1 MALASTITNGAL
13 APLTELIITAFR
25 ALDRVPWSSLPA
37 AASTRTVV
45 ARILSWGM
53 LAAAGYM
60 ALRVYRAV
68 LWVPPAMRHL
78 PRVTPWTTV
87 RVMISSNNI
96 VAALE
101 RQFEVITRDARRHG
115 LTVTESVPA
124 IWAAW
129 MFGKWT
135 VMVTHPDDARTVLTQ
150 GVDVFDKPVFPAAPL
165 LLGNSNIVFSPHEDW
180 KRHRKV
186 VNPAFRRGWT
196 TTLFG
201 DLGRQLFVRLD
212 DATARGTAVDVKFW
226 MSRLT
231 LEAIAIAAFGEPFNA
246 LKEADSPMLK
256 AFEAMVLNGT
266 NPLVVF
272 ARPIAKLT
280 PMWAELKQQVDT
292 FNQHLLAIIARKEAV
307 LKARKASGQ
316 VASIDD
322 MDLLDLMVDAAEQEG
337 DYTREDMRNDTV
349 VFFLAG
355 HDTTTTALT
364 AAIYL
369 LGMHPEAQQRARAE
383 VLAVLG
389 YPSTDLPAAEFPSPT
404 NAEITHMPYLTAVI
418 KEAMRLYPSIPHIPP
433 RVTTSTVTLRDGTT
447 LPPGSRVMVAAAAM
461 HRAPW
466 LWDRPNEFDPDRFL
480 GIDADAMHA
489 SAHDFKWIPFGAG
502 QRVCLGQAMAIM
514 EMRVVLA
521 MVLARYEWTV
531 AGDDEALHGT
541 PRTSRAGMV
550 QIRDVQIA
558 FKRLA

>member
-1 MALASTITNGAL
+1 MDYHGF
-13 APLTELIITAFR
+13 PFPQPR
-25 ALDRVPWSSLPA
+25 AMDKPSRC
-37 AASTRTVV
+37 
-45 ARILSWGM
+45 
-53 LAAAGYM
+53 
-60 ALRVYRAV
+60 
-68 LWVPPAMRHL
+68 
-78 PRVTPWTTV
+78 
-87 RVMISSNNI
+87 NNI

-101 RQFEVITRDARRHG
+101 RQFSAIAHDARRRG
-115 LTVTESVPA
+115 LPVAESVPA
-124 IWAAW
+124 IWAPW

-135 VMVTHPDDARTVLTQ
+135 VIVTHPEDARTVLTQ

-186 VNPAFRRGWT
+186 VNPAFRRGWSAAH
-196 TTLFG
+196 FG
-201 DLGRQLFVRLD
+201 DLGQQLFVRLD
-212 DATARGTAVDVKFW
+212 DAAARGDAVDMKFC

-231 LEAIAIAAFGEPFNA
+231 LEAIAISAFGEPFNA
-246 LKEADSPMLK
+246 LKDANSPMLK
-256 AFEAMVLNGT
+256 AFEAMVANGM

-292 FNQHLLAIIARKEAV
+292 FNLHLLTIIARKEAA

-316 VASIDD
+316 AASIDD
-322 MDLLDLMVDAAEQEG
+322 MDLLDLLVDAAEQEG
-337 DYTREDMRNDTV
+337 DYTHEDMRNAV

-369 LGMHPEAQQRARAE
+369 LDMHPEAQQRARAE

-389 YPSTDLPAAEFPSPT
+389 CPSTDLSAADFPSPT
-404 NAEITHMPYLTAVI
+404 SAETARLPYLTAVI

-447 LPPGSRVMVAAAAM
+447 LPPGSRIMVAAAAM
-461 HRAPW
+461 QRAPW
-466 LWDRPNEFDPDRFL
+466 LWDRHNEFDPDRFL

-502 QRVCLGQAMAIM
+502 QRVCLGQAMAVM
-514 EMRVVLA
+514 EMRIVLA

-531 AGDDEALHGT
+531 AGDDEALRGT

-550 QIRDVQIA
+550 QMRDVQIM